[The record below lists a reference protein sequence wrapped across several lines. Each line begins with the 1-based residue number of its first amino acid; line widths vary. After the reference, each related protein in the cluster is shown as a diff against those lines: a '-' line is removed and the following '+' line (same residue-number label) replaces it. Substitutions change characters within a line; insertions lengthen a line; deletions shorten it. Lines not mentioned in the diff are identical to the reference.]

1 MMKIVRIEGR
11 EILDSR
17 GNPTVEVELELE
29 DGTVATAGVP
39 SGASTGKFEA
49 VELRDGDKGRY
60 GGKGVLQAVGNVNG
74 ELREAVLGMD
84 ASDQR
89 ALDEK
94 MIALDGTENKGRLG
108 ANAILGIS
116 LAAARAEAISKKIP
130 LYRHIRNLSGL
141 PEAIDSFP
149 VPMFNVINGGKHSDS
164 GLSAQEFKLVPSG
177 IGAYPDQLRAGSEI
191 FHVLKGILEKAKLS
205 VGVGDEG
212 GFAPHMESHARALE
226 TLHEAITAAGYV
238 PGKDVFI
245 GFDVAASSFYEEQED
260 QYRLQPEN
268 VMLSR
273 ESIINV
279 YRDWMAKYSVVSIE
293 DGLHEE
299 DWSGW
304 AQMKEKL
311 EKETAAW
318 GRKVML
324 IGDDLLVTNPKKLA
338 RAIEE
343 NSCNAVLIK
352 TNQIGTLTET
362 LDCMKLARENGY
374 DTVVSHRS
382 GETCD
387 DFIAD
392 LAIGASAG
400 FIKTGSL
407 SRGERLA
414 KYNRMLRIYEDVKI
428 KDKN

>member
-1 MMKIVRIEGR
+1 MKIVRVEGR

-17 GNPTVEVELELE
+17 GNPTVEAEVELE
-29 DGTVATAGVP
+29 DGTVAVAGVP

-49 VELRDGDKGRY
+49 VELRDGDANRF
-60 GGKGVLQAVGNVNG
+60 GGKGVIQAVEHMNG

-94 MIALDGTENKGRLG
+94 MIALDGTENKSRLG

-116 LAAARAEAISKKIP
+116 LASARAEAGSRKLP
-130 LYRHIRNLSGL
+130 LYAHIRSLAGL
-141 PEAIDSFP
+141 PHTAEEFP

-164 GLSAQEFKLVPSG
+164 GLSAQEFKLIPSG
-177 IGAYPDQLRAGSEI
+177 IEGYPDQLRAGSEI
-191 FHVLKGILEKAKLS
+191 FHTLKGILEKANLS

-212 GFAPHMESHARALE
+212 GFAPHMESHAQALE
-226 TLHEAITAAGYV
+226 TLLQAISDAGYA
-238 PGKDVFI
+238 PGKEVFI
-245 GFDVAASSFYEEQED
+245 GFDIAANSFYDERED
-260 QYRLQPEN
+260 QYYLQPEN
-268 VMLSR
+268 VQLSR

-279 YRDWMAKYSVVSIE
+279 YRDWMAKYGVVSIE

-299 DWSGW
+299 DWAGW

-311 EKETAAW
+311 EKEPAAW
-318 GRKVML
+318 GRKIML
-324 IGDDLLVTNPKKLA
+324 IGDDLLVTNVRRVKK
-338 RAIEE
+338 AIAE

-352 TNQIGTLTET
+352 PNQIGTLTET
-362 LDCMKLARENGY
+362 LDCMKLAHENGW
-374 DTVVSHRS
+374 DTVISHRS
-382 GETCD
+382 GETVD

-392 LAIGASAG
+392 LAIGAGSE

-414 KYNRMLRIYEDVKI
+414 KYNRMLKI
-428 KDKN
+428 WNETR

>member
-1 MMKIVRIEGR
+1 MKIVRVEGR

-17 GNPTVEVELELE
+17 GNPTVEVEIELE
-29 DGTVATAGVP
+29 DGTVAVAGVP

-49 VELRDGDKGRY
+49 VELRDKDPKRF
-60 GGKGVLQAVGNVNG
+60 GGKGVLQAVSNVNG

-84 ASDQR
+84 AADQR
-89 ALDEK
+89 GLDEK

-116 LAAARAEAISKKIP
+116 LAAARAEAISRKTP
-130 LYRHIRNLSGL
+130 LYRYIRSLAGL
-141 PEAIDSFP
+141 PEASEGFP

-177 IGAYPDQLRAGSEI
+177 ISAYPDQLRAGSEI
-191 FHVLKGILEKAKLS
+191 FHALKGILEKAKLS

-245 GFDVAASSFYEEQED
+245 GFDVAASSFYDEKED
-260 QYRLQPEN
+260 QYYLQPEN
-268 VMLSR
+268 AMLSR

-279 YRDWMAKYSVVSIE
+279 YRDWMEKYAVVSIE

>member
-1 MMKIVRIEGR
+1 MKIVRIEGR

-49 VELRDGDKGRY
+49 VELRDGDTKRY

-130 LYRHIRNLSGL
+130 LYQHIRNLSGL

-191 FHVLKGILEKAKLS
+191 FHALKGILEKAKLS

-212 GFAPHMESHARALE
+212 GFAPRMESHARALE
-226 TLHEAITAAGYV
+226 TLHEAIAAAGYV

-414 KYNRMLRIYEDVKI
+414 KYNRMLRIYEDVKT

>member
-1 MMKIVRIEGR
+1 MKIVRVEGR

-17 GNPTVEVELELE
+17 GNPTVEVEVELE
-29 DGTVATAGVP
+29 GGMVAVAGVP

-49 VELRDGDKGRY
+49 VELRDGDAKRF
-60 GGKGVLQAVGNVNG
+60 GGKGVLQAVANVNG

-84 ASDQR
+84 AADQR
-89 ALDEK
+89 MLDEK

-116 LAAARAEAISKKIP
+116 LAAARAEALARNMP
-130 LYRHIRNLSGL
+130 LYRHIRSLAGL
-141 PEAIDSFP
+141 PEVIDSFP
-149 VPMFNVINGGKHSDS
+149 IPMFNVINGGKHSDS

-177 IGAYPDQLRAGSEI
+177 IEAYPDQLRAGSEI
-191 FHVLKGILEKAKLS
+191 FHALKKILEKGNLS

-226 TLHEAITAAGYV
+226 VLHQAITEAGYA

-245 GFDVAASSFYEEQED
+245 GFDVAASSFYDEEED
-260 QYRLQPEN
+260 QYYLQPEN
-268 VMLSR
+268 VKLSR

-279 YRDWMAKYSVVSIE
+279 YRDWMAKYAVVSIE

-299 DWSGW
+299 DWAGW

-311 EKETAAW
+311 EKDSAAW

-324 IGDDLLVTNPKKLA
+324 IGDDLLVTNTKRLA
-338 RAIEE
+338 KAIEE
-343 NSCNAVLIK
+343 KSCNAVLIK
-352 TNQIGTLTET
+352 VNQIGTLTET

-374 DTVVSHRS
+374 DAVVSHRS
-382 GETCD
+382 GETTD

-414 KYNRMLRIYEDVKI
+414 KYNRMLKI
-428 KDKN
+428 WSETR

>member
-1 MMKIVRIEGR
+1 MKIVRVEGR

-17 GNPTVEVELELE
+17 GNPTIEVEVGLE
-29 DGTVATAGVP
+29 DGSVAVAGVP

-49 VELRDGDKGRY
+49 VELRDGDANRF
-60 GGKGVLQAVGNVNG
+60 GGKGVLQAVANVNG
-74 ELREAVLGMD
+74 ELREAVVGMD
-84 ASDQR
+84 AALQR
-89 ALDEK
+89 ELDEK
-94 MIALDGTENKGRLG
+94 MIALDGTENKARLG

-116 LAAARAEAISKKIP
+116 LAAARAEAVSRKQP
-130 LYRHIRNLSGL
+130 LYRYIRSLAGL
-141 PEAIDSFP
+141 PEKIGKFP

-177 IGAYPDQLRAGSEI
+177 IEGYPDQLRAGSEI
-191 FHVLKGILEKAKLS
+191 FHALKGILEKAGLS

-212 GFAPHMESHARALE
+212 GFAPRMESHAQALE
-226 TLHEAITAAGYV
+226 TLHAAISEAGYV

-245 GFDVAASSFYEEQED
+245 GFDVAANSFYDEKED
-260 QYRLQPEN
+260 QYYLQPEN
-268 VMLSR
+268 VKLSR
-273 ESIINV
+273 ESIVNV
-279 YRDWMAKYSVVSIE
+279 YRDWMAKYAVVSIE

-311 EKETAAW
+311 EKESAAW

-324 IGDDLLVTNPKKLA
+324 IGDDLLVTNVKRVEK
-338 RAIEE
+338 AIAEG
-343 NSCNAVLIK
+343 SCNAVLIK
-352 TNQIGTLTET
+352 PNQIGTLTET
-362 LDCMKLARENGY
+362 LDCMKLTHGNGW
-374 DTVVSHRS
+374 DTVISHRS
-382 GETCD
+382 GETVD

-392 LAIGASAG
+392 LAIGADSE

-414 KYNRMLRIYEDVKI
+414 KYNRMLKI
-428 KDKN
+428 WNETR

>member
-1 MMKIVRIEGR
+1 MKIVRIEGR

>member
-1 MMKIVRIEGR
+1 MSKIVRVEGR

-17 GNPTVEVELELE
+17 GNPTVEVTVGLE
-29 DGTVATAGVP
+29 DGTVAVAGVP

-49 VELRDGDKGRY
+49 VELRDGDAGRY
-60 GGKGVLQAVGNVNG
+60 HGAGVLRAVGNVNW

-84 ASDQR
+84 AADQN
-89 ALDEK
+89 ALDGK

-116 LAAARAEAISKKIP
+116 LAAARAQAESEGKP
-130 LYRHIRNLSGL
+130 LYAHIRSLAGL
-141 PEAIDSFP
+141 PGKIDGFP
-149 VPMFNVINGGKHSDS
+149 VPMFNVINGGKHADS
-164 GLSAQEFKLVPSG
+164 GLSTQEFKLVPHG
-177 IGAYPDQLRAGSEI
+177 IADYPDRLRAGSEI
-191 FHVLKGILEKAKLS
+191 FHTLKGILSKAGLS
-205 VGVGDEG
+205 TGVGDEG
-212 GFAPHMESHARALE
+212 GFAPKMESHTQALE
-226 TLHEAITAAGYV
+226 TLHRAITEAGYV

-245 GFDVAASSFYEEQED
+245 GLDVAANSFYEDGED
-260 QYRLQPEN
+260 RYLLKPEN
-268 VMLSR
+268 VGLTR
-273 ESIINV
+273 ESMTSM
-279 YRDWMAKYSVVSIE
+279 YRDWISKHAVVSIE

-304 AQMKEKL
+304 AQMKGKL
-311 EKETAAW
+311 EKESASW

-324 IGDDLLVTNPKKLA
+324 IGDDLLVTNPKRLE

-343 NSCNAVLIK
+343 DSCNAVLIK
-352 TNQIGTLTET
+352 VNQIGTLSET
-362 LDCMKLARENGY
+362 LECMRIARENGY

-382 GETCD
+382 GETVD

-392 LAIGASAG
+392 LAVGASAG

-414 KYNRMLRIYEDVKI
+414 KYNRLLAIWNETRA
-428 KDKN
+428 

>member
-1 MMKIVRIEGR
+1 MKIVRVEGR

-17 GNPTVEVELELE
+17 GNPTVEVEVGLE
-29 DGTVATAGVP
+29 DGSVAVAGVP

-49 VELRDGDKGRY
+49 VELRDGNEDRY
-60 GGKGVLQAVGNVNG
+60 GGKGVLQAVENVNG

-94 MIALDGTENKGRLG
+94 MIALDGTENKARLG

-116 LAAARAEAISKKIP
+116 LAAARAEAVSRKLP
-130 LYRHIRNLSGL
+130 LYAHIRSLAGL
-141 PEAIDSFP
+141 PDTIEGFP

-177 IGAYPDQLRAGSEI
+177 IVGYPEQLRAGSEI
-191 FHVLKGILEKAKLS
+191 FHALKGILEKADLS

-212 GFAPHMESHARALE
+212 GFAPHMESHAQALE
-226 TLHEAITAAGYV
+226 MLHQAISEAGYV

-245 GFDVAASSFYEEQED
+245 GFDIAANSFYDEKED
-260 QYRLQPEN
+260 QYYLQPEN
-268 VMLSR
+268 AQLSR
-273 ESIINV
+273 ESIVNV
-279 YRDWMAKYSVVSIE
+279 YRDWMAKYAVVSIE

-311 EKETAAW
+311 EKESAAW
-318 GRKVML
+318 RRKVML
-324 IGDDLLVTNPKKLA
+324 IGDDLLVTNVLRVKK
-338 RAIEE
+338 AIAE

-352 TNQIGTLTET
+352 PNQIGTLTET
-362 LDCMKLARENGY
+362 LDCMKLTHENGW
-374 DTVVSHRS
+374 DTVISHRS
-382 GETCD
+382 GETTD

-392 LAIGASAG
+392 LAIGAGSE

-414 KYNRMLRIYEDVKI
+414 KYNRMLKI
-428 KDKN
+428 WNETR

>member
-1 MMKIVRIEGR
+1 MKIVRVEGR

-17 GNPTVEVELELE
+17 GNPTVEVEVGLE
-29 DGTVATAGVP
+29 DGSVAVAGVP

-49 VELRDGDKGRY
+49 VELRDGDEQRY
-60 GGKGVLQAVGNVNG
+60 GGKGVLRAVENVNG

-94 MIALDGTENKGRLG
+94 MIALDGTENKARLG

-116 LAAARAEAISKKIP
+116 LAAARAEAVSRKRP
-130 LYRHIRNLSGL
+130 LYAHIRSLAGL
-141 PEAIDSFP
+141 PDTIEGFP

-177 IGAYPDQLRAGSEI
+177 IEGYPDQLRAGSEI
-191 FHVLKGILEKAKLS
+191 FHTLKGILEKADLS

-212 GFAPHMESHARALE
+212 GFAPHMESHAQALE
-226 TLHEAITAAGYV
+226 MLHQAISEAGYV

-245 GFDVAASSFYEEQED
+245 GFDIAANSFYDEKED
-260 QYRLQPEN
+260 QYYLQPEN
-268 VMLSR
+268 AQLSR
-273 ESIINV
+273 ESIVNV
-279 YRDWMAKYSVVSIE
+279 YRDWMAKYAVVSIE

-299 DWSGW
+299 DWAGW

-311 EKETAAW
+311 EKESAAW

-324 IGDDLLVTNPKKLA
+324 IGDDLLVTNVTRVKK
-338 RAIEE
+338 AIAE

-352 TNQIGTLTET
+352 PNQIGTLTET
-362 LDCMKLARENGY
+362 LDCMKLTHENGW
-374 DTVVSHRS
+374 DTVISHRS
-382 GETCD
+382 GETTD

-392 LAIGASAG
+392 LAIGAGSE

-414 KYNRMLRIYEDVKI
+414 KYNRMLKI
-428 KDKN
+428 WNETR

>member
-1 MMKIVRIEGR
+1 MKIVRVEGR

-17 GNPTVEVELELE
+17 GNPTVEVEVGLE
-29 DGTVATAGVP
+29 DGSVAVAGVP

-49 VELRDGDKGRY
+49 VELRDGDENRY
-60 GGKGVLQAVGNVNG
+60 GGKGVLRAVENVNG

-94 MIALDGTENKGRLG
+94 MIALDGTENKARLG

-116 LAAARAEAISKKIP
+116 LAAARAEAVSRKRP
-130 LYRHIRNLSGL
+130 LYAHIRSLAGL
-141 PEAIDSFP
+141 PDTIEGFP

-177 IGAYPDQLRAGSEI
+177 IEGYPDQLRAGSEI
-191 FHVLKGILEKAKLS
+191 FHALKGILEKADLS

-212 GFAPHMESHARALE
+212 GFAPHMESHAQALE
-226 TLHEAITAAGYV
+226 MLHQAISEAGYA

-245 GFDVAASSFYEEQED
+245 GFDIAANSFYDEKED
-260 QYRLQPEN
+260 QYYLQPEN
-268 VMLSR
+268 AQLSR
-273 ESIINV
+273 ESIVNV
-279 YRDWMAKYSVVSIE
+279 YRDWMAKYAVVSIE

-299 DWSGW
+299 DWAGW

-311 EKETAAW
+311 EKESAAW

-324 IGDDLLVTNPKKLA
+324 IGDDLLVTNVTRVKK
-338 RAIEE
+338 AIAE

-352 TNQIGTLTET
+352 PNQIGTLTET
-362 LDCMKLARENGY
+362 LDCMKLTHENGW
-374 DTVVSHRS
+374 DTVISHRS
-382 GETCD
+382 GETTD

-392 LAIGASAG
+392 LAIGAGSE

-414 KYNRMLRIYEDVKI
+414 KYNRMLKI
-428 KDKN
+428 WNETR

>member
-1 MMKIVRIEGR
+1 MKIIRVEGR

-17 GNPTVEVELELE
+17 GNPTIEVEVELE
-29 DGTVATAGVP
+29 DGTVAVAGVP

-49 VELRDGDKGRY
+49 VELRDGDASRF
-60 GGKGVLQAVGNVNG
+60 GGKGVLQAVANVNG
-74 ELREAVLGMD
+74 ELREAVVGMD
-84 ASDQR
+84 AALQR
-89 ALDEK
+89 ELDEK
-94 MIALDGTENKGRLG
+94 MIELDGTENKARLG

-116 LAAARAEAISKKIP
+116 LAAARAEAVSRKLP
-130 LYRHIRNLSGL
+130 LYRHIRALAGL
-141 PEAIDSFP
+141 PEKIEKFP

-177 IGAYPDQLRAGSEI
+177 IEGFPDQYRAGSEI
-191 FHVLKGILEKAKLS
+191 FHTLKGILEKANLS

-212 GFAPHMESHARALE
+212 GFAPRMESHAQALE
-226 TLHEAITAAGYV
+226 TLHEAIIEAGYA
-238 PGKDVFI
+238 PGKDAFI
-245 GFDVAASSFYEEQED
+245 GFDVAANSFYDEKED
-260 QYRLQPEN
+260 QYYLQPEN
-268 VMLSR
+268 VKLSR

-279 YRDWMAKYSVVSIE
+279 YRDWMAKYAVVSIE

-324 IGDDLLVTNPKKLA
+324 IGDDLLVTNVKRVEK
-338 RAIEE
+338 AIAEE
-343 NSCNAVLIK
+343 SCNAVLIK
-352 TNQIGTLTET
+352 PNQIGTLTET
-362 LDCMKLARENGY
+362 LDCMKLTHGNGW
-374 DTVVSHRS
+374 DTVISHRS
-382 GETCD
+382 GETVD

-392 LAIGASAG
+392 LAIGADSE

-414 KYNRMLRIYEDVKI
+414 KYNRMLKI
-428 KDKN
+428 WNETR